1 MIRPA
6 VVAVVALA
14 LSGAASPVMS
24 APGFVSPKLTLSG
37 SAKAQ
42 PTVALTLDACT
53 GKTDMRILNALVS
66 NGIPATVF
74 VTGRWM
80 NRNAQAMALMKSRP
94 DLFQIEN
101 HGAAHVPAIDVPG
114 KAYGAATAG
123 SGEAVEREVVE
134 GAKIIQAATGRKPQW
149 FRGATALYTQS
160 SLARI
165 RKTGARI
172 GGYSMAGDGGA
183 TLGQAAAAKLISSA
197 RDGEVILVHVNHPER
212 PAGAGVVEGVLALKR
227 KGYRFVKLGTSASR

>member
-1 MIRPA
+1 MIRSA

-14 LSGAASPVMS
+14 LCGAGTTAMS
-24 APGFVSPKLTLSG
+24 VPGLVSPRLTLSG
-37 SAKAQ
+37 PAKAQ

-66 NGIPATVF
+66 NGIPATLF
-74 VTGRWM
+74 VTQRWM
-80 NRNAQAMALMKSRP
+80 KRNAQALALLKSRP

-114 KAYGAATAG
+114 RAYGAATAG
-123 SGEAVEREVVE
+123 SGAAVIREIDG
-134 GAKIIQAATGRKPQW
+134 GARAIETATGRKPVW
-149 FRGATALYTQS
+149 FRGASALYTQT
-160 SLARI
+160 SLQLI
-165 RKTGARI
+165 RKTGARV

-183 TLGQAAAAKLISSA
+183 TLGQAATAKRISTA
-197 RDGEVILVHVNHPER
+197 RDGDVILVHVNHPER

-227 KGYRFVKLGTSASR
+227 KGYRFVKLGASASR

>member
-1 MIRPA
+1 MNRPA
-6 VVAVVALA
+6 VLAVVALA
-14 LSGAASPVMS
+14 LTGAAGQAVS

-37 SAKAQ
+37 PAKAQ

-53 GKTDMRILNALVS
+53 GATDMRILDALISNA
-66 NGIPATVF
+66 IPATVF
-74 VTGRWM
+74 VTARWM
-80 NRNAQAMALMKSRP
+80 KRNARAMALLKSRP

-101 HGAAHVPAIDVPG
+101 HGASHVPAIDVPG
-114 KAYGAATAG
+114 KAYGARTAG
-123 SGEAVEREVVE
+123 SGEAVEREVLD
-134 GAKIIQAATGRKPQW
+134 GARAIQAATGRKPQW

-165 RKTGARI
+165 RRTGARV

-183 TLGQAAAAKLISSA
+183 TLSAAATARKISAA

-212 PAGAGVVEGVLALKR
+212 AAGAGVVEGVLALKR
-227 KGYRFVKLGTSASR
+227 KGYRFVKLGASASR

>member
-1 MIRPA
+1 MVSRAAIAVFCLLFTGPA
-6 VVAVVALA
+6 FAG
-14 LSGAASPVMS
+14 SG
-24 APGFVSPKLTLSG
+24 FISPKLTLSG
-37 SAKAQ
+37 PAKSL

-66 NGIPATVF
+66 NSIPATVF
-74 VTGRWM
+74 VTSRWM
-80 NRNAQAMALMKSRP
+80 KRNAQAMALLKSRP

-101 HGAAHVPAIDVPG
+101 HGAAHVPAIDIAG
-114 KAYGAATAG
+114 TAYGARTAG

-134 GAKIIQAATGRKPQW
+134 GAKAIEAATGRKPQW
-149 FRGATALYTQS
+149 FRGATALYTRS
-160 SLARI
+160 SLDRI

-183 TLGQAAAAKLISSA
+183 TLGAAATAKRIASA

-212 PAGAGVVEGVLALKR
+212 ASGKGVADGILALKR
-227 KGYRFVKLGTSASR
+227 KGFRFVKLGASASR